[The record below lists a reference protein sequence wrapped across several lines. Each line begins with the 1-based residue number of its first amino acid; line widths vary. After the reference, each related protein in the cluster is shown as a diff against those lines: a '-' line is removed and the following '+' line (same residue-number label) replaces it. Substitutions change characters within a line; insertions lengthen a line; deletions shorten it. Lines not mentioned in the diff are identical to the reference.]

1 MADPTTADGLVG
13 NTNAVPTTTSLT
25 GNTPPGTFIGTG
37 SSVAEN
43 ADYVGG
49 VNVTNLAE
57 DIVTA
62 PSDFLA
68 SKDATLSDRV
78 TTIDAG
84 DPANMVDKNNYF
96 MDVLDDAV
104 RFFGQYA
111 DRILFLSMG
120 NHEDSVKK
128 RHELDLLSIMSYKL
142 KQEYNWKGTLG
153 PYEGW
158 LLFRVLEGSTAKNR
172 GTIKAYYTHGAGGN
186 APVTRGV
193 IQTSRRQVQISA
205 DMFISGHIHTQFAF
219 PIPQRMV
226 NNHGVE
232 EIRDIVHLQLG
243 CFKESHRGSW
253 EAQRGFGPANI
264 GGYWVKFF
272 LKDKKP
278 RFIEERTIY

>member
-1 MADPTTADGLVG
+1 MQIKVQNDSFLVEVFLKDSGDYKSLLCISDLHFDSKKCNRKALKAMMDEAVERNAHIAIFGDILDIMGAKFDPR
-13 NTNAVPTTTSLT
+13 
-25 GNTPPGTFIGTG
+25 
-37 SSVAEN
+37 SSK
-43 ADYVGG
+43 G
-49 VNVTNLAE
+49 
-57 DIVTA
+57 DIRPEYST
-62 PSDFLA
+62 
-68 SKDATLSDRV
+68 
-78 TTIDAG
+78 
-84 DPANMVDKNNYF
+84 NNYF

-104 RFFGQYA
+104 RFFGPYS

-128 RHELDLLSIMSYKL
+128 RHEFDLLSIMSYKL
-142 KQEYNWKGTLG
+142 KQEYNWKGLLG

-158 LLFRVLEGSTAKNR
+158 ILFRVLEGATNHNR
-172 GTIKAYYTHGAGGN
+172 GTVKAYYTHGAGGN

-193 IQTSRRQVQISA
+193 IQSSRRQVQISA
-205 DMFISGHIHTQFAF
+205 DMFISGHIHTQFSF

-226 NNHGVE
+226 NSHGVE
-232 EIRDIVHLQLG
+232 EIKDIVHLQLG

-272 LKDKKP
+272 VKDKKP

>member
-1 MADPTTADGLVG
+1 MQIKVQNDSFLVEVPLKDGADQNSILFISDLHFDSKKCNRRALKAMMDE
-13 NTNAVPTTTSLT
+13 AVERDAKIAIFGDILDIMGAKFDPR
-25 GNTPPGTFIGTG
+25 
-37 SSVAEN
+37 SSK
-43 ADYVGG
+43 G
-49 VNVTNLAE
+49 
-57 DIVTA
+57 DIRPEYST
-62 PSDFLA
+62 
-68 SKDATLSDRV
+68 
-78 TTIDAG
+78 
-84 DPANMVDKNNYF
+84 NNYF

-128 RHELDLLSIMSYKL
+128 RHEFDLLSIMSYKL
-142 KQEYNWKGTLG
+142 KQEYNWKGLTG

-158 LLFRVLEGSTAKNR
+158 LLFRVLEGSTSINR

-219 PIPQRMV
+219 PIPQRVV

-232 EIRDIVHLQLG
+232 EIKDIVHLQLG

-264 GGYWVKFF
+264 GGYWVKFL